1 MLHLYFPFIIK
12 LDRHLYIIRLIS
24 FKCTIYHFV
33 RKIGLLCKII
43 SIRHEPFRFLN
54 RKNCTSDAVQNGKIG
69 LIDYNAALVCFVL
82 RI

>member
-24 FKCTIYHFV
+24 LKRTIYHFV

-43 SIRHEPFRFLN
+43 SIRYEPFRFLN
-54 RKNCTSDAVQNGKIG
+54 RKNCTSDAVQTGKIG

>member
-24 FKCTIYHFV
+24 LKRTIYHFV

-43 SIRHEPFRFLN
+43 SIRHEPFRFSN

>member
-24 FKCTIYHFV
+24 LKRTIYHFV
-33 RKIGLLCKII
+33 RKIGLLYKII

-54 RKNCTSDAVQNGKIG
+54 RKNCTSDAVQTGKIG